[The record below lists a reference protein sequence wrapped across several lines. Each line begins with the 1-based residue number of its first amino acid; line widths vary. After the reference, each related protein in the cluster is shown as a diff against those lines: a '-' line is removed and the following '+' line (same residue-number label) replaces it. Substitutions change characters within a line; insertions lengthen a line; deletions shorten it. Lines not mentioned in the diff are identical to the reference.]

1 MKSCENQKRSS
12 GCAQVVR
19 RKALLQKHLYWQC
32 TFLFFT
38 SIVTYVKSGACF
50 GITWVICRLRLDVK
64 LLFRDIPLYSW
75 TRFCVSRLLTPLSA
89 SCSNMYFKLLTYTNI
104 TSFSFFS
111 SIFSFVYFPLCS
123 PFSLMICTSLY
134 VCIEWSHSTRLRLA
148 QWPHLDC
155 AGPLRG
161 WRWQGRQG
169 QCKIDWRED
178 MRIFIG
184 CEIINREMSILM
196 TNSVFLS
203 CLSLKYLNHVVHVD
217 LKLVSESH
225 TSRSRFA
232 FDWVSIF

>member
-169 QCKIDWRED
+169 QCKIDWKRRHAHIYRLWDNQSRDVNSHDEFCVPFV
-178 MRIFIG
+178 FI
-184 CEIINREMSILM
+184 IK
-196 TNSVFLS
+196 VPQS
-203 CLSLKYLNHVVHVD
+203 CRPCWFEACFGITY
-217 LKLVSESH
+217 E
-225 TSRSRFA
+225 
-232 FDWVSIF
+232 